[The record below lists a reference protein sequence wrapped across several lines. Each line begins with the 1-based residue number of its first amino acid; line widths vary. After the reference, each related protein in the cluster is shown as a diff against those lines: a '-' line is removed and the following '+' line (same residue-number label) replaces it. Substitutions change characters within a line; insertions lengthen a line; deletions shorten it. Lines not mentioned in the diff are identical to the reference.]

1 MLHEIKAWAES
12 HADAVR
18 ACFVA
23 PLGPRMAVF
32 VIPCG
37 DQFNFDLADEL
48 ASLNIHLVRK
58 YNVGMVEL
66 HQIPFDE
73 IDRFVDPATAKWV
86 YGQQPTTHSS
96 VEA

>member
-1 MLHEIKAWAES
+1 
-12 HADAVR
+12 
-18 ACFVA
+18 
-23 PLGPRMAVF
+23 MAVF